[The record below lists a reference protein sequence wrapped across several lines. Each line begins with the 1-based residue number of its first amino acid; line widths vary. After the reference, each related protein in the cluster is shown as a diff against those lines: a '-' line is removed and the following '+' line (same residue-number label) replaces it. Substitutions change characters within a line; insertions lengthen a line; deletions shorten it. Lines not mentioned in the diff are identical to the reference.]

1 MKVATHLVAAEAAW
15 FATSALFEIDYGV
28 GAMAVAAAASLVPDI
43 DYPKSWTGH
52 LLGPLSKKL
61 YELAGHRSF
70 FHGVLGWAIFSFLL
84 YPLWFHDPVLWWAAV
99 IGYGSHL
106 GVDMMTLGGVQL
118 FWPSEVRCVFP
129 GRDEYRIRSGTLQE
143 RVFFAL
149 VLALALVLYPIS
161 QAGISK
167 LIGGLGPREEVWVK
181 VVRVIDGDTIEVEL
195 FGEREKVRLL
205 GVDAPETVAPGQPV
219 GCYGPEASKFAR
231 RKLEGRVVKL
241 SRPSFGDVRDDYGRL
256 LAYVWV
262 DLDGD
267 GQLNDF
273 NLELLKR
280 GYARTTG
287 FNHDLRREF
296 LRAER
301 EAREQ
306 GRGLW
311 GQCFK

>member
-28 GAMAVAAAASLVPDI
+28 GAIAAAAAASLVPDI

-61 YELAGHRSF
+61 NELAGHRSF
-70 FHGVLGWAIFSFLL
+70 FHGVLGWAVFGFLL

-118 FWPSEVRCVFP
+118 FWPSDLICVFP
-129 GRDEYRIRSGTLQE
+129 GRDEYRIKSGTSQE

-161 QAGISK
+161 QAGVSK
-167 LIGGLGPREEVWVK
+167 LIGGIGPAQEVWVK
-181 VVRVIDGDTIEVEL
+181 VTRVIDGDTVEVDL
-195 FGEREKVRLL
+195 LGEKEKVRLI
-205 GVDAPETVAPGQPV
+205 GVDSPETVAPNQAV
-219 GCYGPEASKFAR
+219 GCYGPEASRFAKG
-231 RKLEGRVVKL
+231 KLEGKVVKL
-241 SRPSFGDVRDDYGRL
+241 SRPSFGDPRDAYGRL
-256 LAYVWV
+256 LTYVWV

-267 GQLNDF
+267 KR
-273 NLELLKR
+273 LELFNRELLVR
-280 GYARTTG
+280 GYARVTG

-301 EAREQ
+301 RARAE

-311 GQCFK
+311 GICQ